1 MTDKNTSLTEMKKTI
16 KGQMRLKKAKK
27 LCIKGSISRQEGL

>member
-16 KGQMRLKKAKK
+16 KGEMRLKKAEKQY
-27 LCIKGSISRQEGL
+27 IKGSISRQEGL